1 MTLQPELAG
10 LVLIA
15 AISHALWNAFVK
27 ASGERTFTMAV
38 VLLGPAAA
46 GVVLVLAFPVPAR
59 ESWLYLGLGTLLH
72 TVYYACLLAAYRVGD
87 LSHVYPLARGVSP
100 LIVAGGAFLFAGE
113 ALSPVGIAGVLLASF
128 GIMSLT
134 LERGLPRGDGAAPV
148 GYAFLTGLCIA
159 SYTVVDGIGVRKSG
173 EVLAYIGWLN
183 ILKPLPILTWVAA
196 RQGREFVR
204 YTITHWRFGLTGGV
218 FNLLAYTLVLYA
230 LAHGAMA
237 HVTALRETSVIFAAA
252 IGAIALREGFGGQ
265 RILAAA
271 MVAGGVTLLLA
282 VG

>member
-27 ASGERTFTMAV
+27 SSGERAFTMTV

-46 GVVLVLAFPVPAR
+46 GVVLVLSFPAPAR

-87 LSHVYPLARGVSP
+87 LSHVYPLARGAAP
-100 LIVAGGAFLFAGE
+100 LIVAGGAFLFADE
-113 ALSPVGIAGVLLASF
+113 ALAPLGVAGVLLASL
-128 GIMSLT
+128 GIMSLA
-134 LERGLPRGDGAAPV
+134 LEQGVPRTDGFAPV
-148 GYAFLTGLCIA
+148 FYALLTGLCIA
-159 SYTVVDGIGVRKSG
+159 SYTVVDAIGVRKSG

-183 ILKPLPILTWVAA
+183 ILKPLPILGWVAA
-196 RQGREFVR
+196 RRGREFAR
-204 YTITHWRFGLTGGV
+204 YSVEHWRFGLTGGV
-218 FNLLAYTLVLYA
+218 FNLFAYTLVLYA

-252 IGAIALREGFGGQ
+252 IGAIALKEGFGGR
-265 RILAAA
+265 RILAATL
-271 MVAGGVTLLLA
+271 VAGGAGLLLTS
-282 VG
+282 G

>member
-27 ASGERTFTMAV
+27 SSGERAFTMAV

-46 GVVLVLAFPVPAR
+46 GVALVVVFPAPAP

-87 LSHVYPLARGVSP
+87 LSQVYPLARGAAP
-100 LIVAGGAFLFAGE
+100 LIVAGGAFLLTGE
-113 ALSPVGIAGVLLASF
+113 RLAPLGVAGVVLASL

-134 LERGLPRGDGAAPV
+134 LERGLPRAGGLAPV
-148 GYAFLTGLCIA
+148 FYALLTGLCIA
-159 SYTVVDGIGVRKSG
+159 SYTVVDAIGVRRSG
-173 EVLAYIGWLN
+173 AVLAYIGWLN
-183 ILKPLPILTWVAA
+183 ILKPLPILGWVAA
-196 RQGREFVR
+196 RRGRAFLR
-204 YTITHWRFGLTGGV
+204 YTVTHWRFALTGGM

-230 LAHGAMA
+230 LAYGAMA

-252 IGAIALREGFGGQ
+252 IGAIALREGFGGR
-265 RILAAA
+265 RIVAAA
-271 MVAGGVTLLLA
+271 TVTGGVVLLLA
-282 VG
+282 AG